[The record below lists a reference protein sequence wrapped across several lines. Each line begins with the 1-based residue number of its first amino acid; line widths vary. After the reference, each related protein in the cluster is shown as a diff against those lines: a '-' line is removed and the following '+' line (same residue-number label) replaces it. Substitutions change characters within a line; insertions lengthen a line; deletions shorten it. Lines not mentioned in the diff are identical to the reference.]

1 MRHNH
6 AMRFGAE
13 YHEGAARFR
22 LWAPACDSVALRI
35 EGQPDRPMQP
45 QPDGWWQIEH
55 ACRPGARY
63 RFVLADGLAIPDPAS
78 RAQAE
83 GVHGWSLV
91 VDPQAYAWQHE
102 TSARPWH
109 EAVIW
114 EAHAGLLGG
123 FDGLRARLPDLAALG
138 ITAIELMPIAAF
150 PGARNWG
157 YDGVLAF
164 APAEAYGPPD
174 ALKALIDEAHRLGLM
189 MLLDVVYNHFGPNGN
204 YLHATAPHFFTHD
217 HKTAWGDAIDFARK
231 EVAEFF
237 TQNALYW
244 LNEYRFDGLRL
255 DAVQAIL
262 PRPALPALGRAI
274 RAGTEGRA
282 VHLVLENERNEAE
295 LLGGNPFTAHP
306 FTAQWDDDLHHC
318 LHVLLTGETEAY
330 YADYA
335 EAPAER
341 LARCLREGFAYQGE
355 ISVNLGHARGTRSG
369 QLPPTAFVS
378 FTQNHDHIGNRALGE
393 RLLSLADPEAVR
405 AAMALVL
412 LCPQIPMLFMGE
424 EIGSRSPFLFFTDH
438 NADLAEAVRRG
449 RRAEFSRFAAFAD
462 AASRAAI
469 PDPNALSTFTASL
482 PAPAADG
489 FDWPGFI
496 RTLLAARA
504 LHVAPHLP
512 GTTAIAAA
520 AIGPAAIAASWR
532 LGDGSTLHLACNL
545 GRAALPWQPPAG
557 ATPIATT
564 GPASSNPAATDSLPA
579 HTTLAW
585 ITSA

>member
-1 MRHNH
+1 
-6 AMRFGAE
+6 MRFGAE
-13 YHEGAARFR
+13 YHAGTTRFR
-22 LWAPACDSVALRI
+22 LWAPACASVTLRLDG
-35 EGQPDRPMQP
+35 EPDRPMQP
-45 QPDGWWQIEH
+45 QPGGWFATER

-63 RFVLADGLAIPDPAS
+63 RFVLPDGLAIPDPAS
-78 RAQAE
+78 RAQS
-83 GVHGWSLV
+83 GGLHGWSVV
-91 VDPQAYAWQHE
+91 VDPHAYRWQHAAA
-102 TSARPWH
+102 ARPWH

-123 FDGLRARLPDLAALG
+123 FDGLRARLPELAALG

-157 YDGVLAF
+157 YDGALAF
-164 APAEAYGPPD
+164 APAEAYGPP
-174 ALKALIDEAHRLGLM
+174 ASLKALIDAAHGLGLA
-189 MLLDVVYNHFGPNGN
+189 MLLDVVYNHFGPDGN
-204 YLHATAPHFFTHD
+204 YLHRTAPQFFTHD
-217 HKTAWGDAIDFARK
+217 RKTAWGDALDFTRP

-262 PRPALPALGRAI
+262 PPPALPALGRAI
-274 RAGTEGRA
+274 RAGVGRP
-282 VHLVLENERNEAE
+282 VQLILENERNQAE
-295 LLGGNPFTAHP
+295 LLGGHP
-306 FTAQWDDDLHHC
+306 FTAQWNDDLHHC

-355 ISVNLGHARGTRSG
+355 MSVNLGHRRGTPSG

-378 FTQNHDHIGNRALGE
+378 FTQNHDHVGNRALGE
-393 RLLSLADPEAVR
+393 RLLSLAEPEAVR

-438 NADLAEAVRRG
+438 PPELAEAVRRG
-449 RRAEFSRFAAFAD
+449 RRAEFARFAAFAD
-462 AASRAAI
+462 PSRRASI
-469 PDPNALSTFTASL
+469 PDPNAESTFTASI

-504 LHVAPHLP
+504 AHIAPHLP
-512 GTTAIAAA
+512 GSHAIAAA
-520 AIGPAAIAASWR
+520 ALGPAAVAACWQ

-545 GRAALPWQPPAG
+545 GPVTLPWQPPPG
-557 ATPIATT
+557 VTPIAATS
-564 GPASSNPAATDSLPA
+564 GAAAGSLPA
-579 HTTLAW
+579 RTTLAW
-585 ITSA
+585 RRSP